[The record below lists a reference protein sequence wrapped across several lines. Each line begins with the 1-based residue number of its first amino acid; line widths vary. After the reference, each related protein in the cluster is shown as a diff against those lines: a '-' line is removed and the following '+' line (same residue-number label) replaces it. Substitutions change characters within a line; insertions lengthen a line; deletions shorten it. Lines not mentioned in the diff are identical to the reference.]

1 MKEYIV
7 PIYDDSPDHDE
18 IFVGYIREN
27 ATEIVRCDDCVHCA
41 DDYIDTEF
49 GAMPCFTC
57 DCFGG
62 YGMEIKPV
70 DFCSYGERRSDM
82 G

>member
-27 ATEIVRCDDCVHCA
+27 ATEIVRCKDCKYMDENHL
-41 DDYIDTEF
+41 
-49 GAMPCFTC
+49 TC
-57 DCFGG
+57 SVWESGTYYDG
-62 YGMEIKPV
+62 Y
-70 DFCSYGERRSDM
+70 CSYGERRSDEID
-82 G
+82 